1 MTLPLGQISMSQV
14 NVELGL
20 SATATISLN
29 QTNVRTLA
37 GVPSGAIGM
46 NNLQG
51 KSNAFAFTISS
62 NQTDANLRS
71 LAVAA
76 GWNQSIVV
84 VATIGSGVVISGS
97 VQANST
103 AALTIDG
110 SWPGGVTLVNNG
122 TIAGRGGNGGNGR
135 VSATGTAGS
144 TGGRALLVSTG
155 VTIQN
160 NGTIAG
166 GGGGGG
172 GGGGA
177 YAQRSTSNND
187 ISTNAPGGGGG
198 GGRTSNTASIG
209 GTTVAGYAGSNG
221 ANGSISAAGGG
232 GAGGTGNNCGSLCAI
247 AYGAAGGSG
256 GDYGVSG
263 GTGGTGTFFTSGAGS
278 GSGTGYAGGAGGGAG
293 QAVSGNSN
301 ITWTAF
307 GTRLGAVV

>member
-1 MTLPLGQISMSQV
+1 MTLPTGTISMSQV

-29 QTNVRTLA
+29 DAAVRNLA

-122 TIAGRGGNGGNGR
+122 TIAGRGGNGGNGAR
-135 VSATGTAGS
+135 GGTSTAGS

-177 YAQRSTSNND
+177 FAQRSTSNND
-187 ISTNAPGGGGG
+187 IFAFASGGGGG

-209 GTTVAGYAGSNG
+209 GTTPPFDGSNG
-221 ANGSISAAGGG
+221 ANGSISAAGNG

-278 GSGTGYAGGAGGGAG
+278 GSGTGYPGAAGGGAG